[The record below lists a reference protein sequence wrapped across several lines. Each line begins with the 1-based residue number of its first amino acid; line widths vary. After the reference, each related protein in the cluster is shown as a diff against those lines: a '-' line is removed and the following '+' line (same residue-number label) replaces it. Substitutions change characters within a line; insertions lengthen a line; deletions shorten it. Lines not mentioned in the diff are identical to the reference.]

1 MHPLA
6 SWRINDLWDGLG
18 GMWVRSPKGQYIC
31 SSTPKVSIN
40 MASFVPC
47 WEMYYLCARAAA
59 GWNWG
64 ARTAPSWLIHTSHK
78 SNPTQP
84 YLWRS
89 APHLSSCAVQF
100 TAAKKVDFN
109 PRLDESSRFKS
120 KWKKCIFF
128 RKFELLVTKKCSME
142 GLELKK
148 QKKTEKE
155 FDIQD
160 ENAWTTSH
168 FLWSE
173 PEGRER
179 KKKMS
184 LLVLLLSKRELKKEK
199 RPFLSELSI
208 KRRKKDQEA

>member
-120 KWKKCIFF
+120 KLKKCIIFF

-148 QKKTEKE
+148 QKKPRKNLTFRTRMLEQHLIS
-155 FDIQD
+155 FDQSQKG
-160 ENAWTTSH
+160 E
-168 FLWSE
+168 
-173 PEGRER
+173 RER
-179 KKKMS
+179 KKCPS
-184 LLVLLLSKRELKKEK
+184 SSCCWVNES
-199 RPFLSELSI
+199 
-208 KRRKKDQEA
+208 